1 MRVNV
6 PLLTVVLIALIVG
19 CAPAAPSA
27 TPTPSTPQRIA
38 LLAPFEGQ
46 YRDIGYDAL
55 YAARLALA
63 DAGVGYIELMPQDDG
78 GTLETASAR
87 AQAFATDPQVIVALA
102 LGYVAVD
109 PGTQFSFGD
118 VPVIIVGDWG
128 TQPVGP
134 NTYILGWGNTGF
146 PDDSLFFPSTRV
158 NLQDATPLTFTSSA
172 AMPDADFIAR
182 YAATDQFAPPPTPL
196 ATLTYD
202 AMRFLV
208 QALANVTTREAAVTG
223 IEATRYAGINGD
235 IHFRAHSWMGAPRR
249 EYRVENGQLIPASS
263 G

>member
-1 MRVNV
+1 MRVNFK
-6 PLLTVVLIALIVG
+6 LLIPVLFAFVTA

-27 TPTPSTPQRIA
+27 TPTPSVPQRIA

-87 AQAFATDPQVIVALA
+87 ALAFATDPQVIAALA
-102 LGYVAVD
+102 LGYAAVD
-109 PGTQFSFGD
+109 PGTQFGFAD

-146 PDDSLFFPSTRV
+146 PDDSLFYPSTRL
-158 NLQDATPLTFTSSA
+158 NLQDAMPLTFTSTA
-172 AMPDADFIAR
+172 APPDADFIAR
-182 YAATDQFAPPPTPL
+182 YAAIDQFAPPPTPL

-202 AMRFLV
+202 AVRFLI
-208 QALANVTTREAAVTG
+208 QALTNASTREAVVTG
-223 IEATRYAGINGD
+223 IEATRYTGINGD

-249 EYRVENGQLIPASS
+249 EYRVENGQLIPP
-263 G
+263 